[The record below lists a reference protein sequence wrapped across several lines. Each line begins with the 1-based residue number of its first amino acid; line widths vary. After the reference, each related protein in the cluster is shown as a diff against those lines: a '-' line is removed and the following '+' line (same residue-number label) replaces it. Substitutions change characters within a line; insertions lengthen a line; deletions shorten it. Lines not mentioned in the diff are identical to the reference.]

1 MLYIEKGPEPEAL
14 TQAKRNGL
22 RDYDEMTSDVKTE
35 IKKQLA
41 QEQGYLCAYCMRR
54 LTLDTMQIEH
64 FIPRHPIDGSYD
76 PALTIDYHNMLGVCP
91 GNKGEG
97 FPLSYLTCDQHRRNT
112 PLHVNPL
119 NRRSISLITYKANG
133 IIDSPDLVIR
143 DDLTNILNLNC
154 AVVHLPEN
162 RRAALIRLQR
172 QIYSDYGNRPA
183 PKAYFE
189 HLYASLL
196 QKDRGILREY
206 LGIMLNYLEKKI
218 AKIAR

>member
-22 RDYDEMTSDVKTE
+22 RDYGEMTSDVKTE

-54 LTLDTMQIEH
+54 LKLDTMQIEH
-64 FIPRHPIDGSYD
+64 YVAQHPTGGSYD
-76 PALTIDYHNMLGVCP
+76 PALTIDYQNMLGVCP

-97 FPLSYLTCDQHRRNT
+97 LPLAYLTCDQHRANT

-133 IIDSPDLVIR
+133 IIDSSDPEIK
-143 DDLTNILNLNC
+143 DDLINVLNLNC
-154 AVVHLPEN
+154 EIVHLPEN
-162 RRAALIRLQR
+162 RRAALEALKRKIH
-172 QIYSDYGNRPA
+172 SEYGTRAA

-189 HLYASLL
+189 HLYALL
-196 QKDRGILREY
+196 QQGDCGVLPEY